1 MAKEQLFISKVK
13 DIYRLNGIRGHL
25 GWDQETIMPKGG
37 AASRS
42 DILSWLAA
50 EVHKRMTDPELKQL
64 ISELAESGADED
76 LSSNLREMKREVDN
90 LATVVENYCGSP
102 AHFFGKPR

>member
-1 MAKEQLFISKVK
+1 MHHELGRVMAKEQLFISKVK

-42 DILSWLAA
+42 DILSWLGS
-50 EVHKRMTDPELKQL
+50 R
-64 ISELAESGADED
+64 
-76 LSSNLREMKREVDN
+76 SSQ
-90 LATVVENYCGSP
+90 ENDRS
-102 AHFFGKPR
+102 